1 MNKQNLMHALGGFVV
16 GVLLTIL
23 LMPWWGGMMSRYG
36 YGYNG
41 MTQHGAQC
49 GPTGCSLGE

>member
-1 MNKQNLMHALGGFVV
+1 MHALGGFVV